1 MAVSGGRGKSVCKGP
16 EVGSCV
22 LYLRNSEEAGV
33 AEREEQRGQW
43 AEGRA
48 GRGQDSWAWPCGP

>member
-1 MAVSGGRGKSVCKGP
+1 MAVSGGRGNSVCKGP

-48 GRGQDSWAWPCGP
+48 GR